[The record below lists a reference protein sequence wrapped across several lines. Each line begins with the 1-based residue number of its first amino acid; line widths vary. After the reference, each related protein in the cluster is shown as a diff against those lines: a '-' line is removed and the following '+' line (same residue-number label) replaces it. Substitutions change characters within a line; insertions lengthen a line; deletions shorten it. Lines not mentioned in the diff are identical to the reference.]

1 MRTAK
6 VADSVADDLITQ
18 AKYTKQDIKNEQG
31 TRTFDIWKEYDPIAE
46 KKAIADKKAAEKAA
60 LKEEIMA
67 EIGNSSNGTQSLEDL
82 RVEYEQVVGKKPHH
96 MFKEE
101 RLKEEIKKAKQ

>member
-1 MRTAK
+1 
-6 VADSVADDLITQ
+6 
-18 AKYTKQDIKNEQG
+18 
-31 TRTFDIWKEYDPIAE
+31 
-46 KKAIADKKAAEKAA
+46 
-60 LKEEIMA
+60 MA